1 MNSNGISIPNLR
13 EYFAERG
20 RKTGLITTCD
30 VTDATPAAFGAH
42 TLSRTNNADIAA
54 QYIDRNI
61 DIIMGGG
68 SSRFPLGEGGL
79 RNVATQQGYSVITIK
94 SQLMETTATKILALF
109 SGSHLPYEAD
119 RNKTTIPSLEEMTVK
134 SINIL
139 KQNSQGFFLM
149 VEGGRIDH
157 AGHLPNSDQ
166 TKKQKNI
173 DETLAFDKAVKAALD
188 FAASDGNTLVL
199 VTADHET
206 GDLQKN
212 GATYEFNSNAY
223 TGVDVPVFAY
233 GVGASYFTG
242 SMVNT
247 DLSAKIKQLAV
258 TGGIGPPPISSTTSS
273 TTSTAAS
280 STKSTTISSTKSG
293 TASSTKS
300 NIASAHTGSGTSVST
315 DSFMSVSTGSGLLS
329 TASGTSAGT
338 EPGSS
343 TSISPGI
350 SSITDSGTTPEPSAN
365 VLAVVVIVIISGL
378 GCGIIFVVIYI
389 LKKRKV

>member
-20 RKTGLITTCD
+20 RKTGLVTTCD

-79 RNVATQQGYSVITIK
+79 RNVATQQGYSVITVK

-173 DETLAFDKAVKAALD
+173 DESL
-188 FAASDGNTLVL
+188 
-199 VTADHET
+199 
-206 GDLQKN
+206 
-212 GATYEFNSNAY
+212 
-223 TGVDVPVFAY
+223 
-233 GVGASYFTG
+233 
-242 SMVNT
+242 
-247 DLSAKIKQLAV
+247 
-258 TGGIGPPPISSTTSS
+258 
-273 TTSTAAS
+273 
-280 STKSTTISSTKSG
+280 
-293 TASSTKS
+293 
-300 NIASAHTGSGTSVST
+300 
-315 DSFMSVSTGSGLLS
+315 
-329 TASGTSAGT
+329 
-338 EPGSS
+338 
-343 TSISPGI
+343 
-350 SSITDSGTTPEPSAN
+350 
-365 VLAVVVIVIISGL
+365 
-378 GCGIIFVVIYI
+378 
-389 LKKRKV
+389 